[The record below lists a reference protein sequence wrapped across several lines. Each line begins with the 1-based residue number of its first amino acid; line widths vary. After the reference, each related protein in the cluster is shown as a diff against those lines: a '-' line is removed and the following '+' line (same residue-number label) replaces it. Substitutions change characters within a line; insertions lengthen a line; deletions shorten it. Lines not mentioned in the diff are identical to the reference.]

1 MKKFTVCLLIGAMAA
16 SMLTGCGSNG
26 GSSDSSDSKADSSSE
41 TMTIMMNGSDS
52 DAFMEGYRNIEEM
65 QLSFLHVF
73 PYSKRDFTDAAKM
86 PGHLD
91 RKTKKARGAK
101 LAQLSKELYTS
112 YKQRF
117 IGQKISVLFEKE
129 VEGMLFGHSSEYLEV
144 YAKKEA
150 GALHTLCDVLISELK
165 DDVLYGVCVKEE
177 TL

>member
-1 MKKFTVCLLIGAMAA
+1 MERVAYIRSQIADI
-16 SMLTGCGSNG
+16 SI
-26 GSSDSSDSKADSSSE
+26 SSDVITGFPQESE
-41 TMTIMMNGSDS
+41 EE
-52 DAFMEGYRNIEEM
+52 FMEGYRNIEEM

-129 VEGMLFGHSSEYLEV
+129 VEGKGVPQM
-144 YAKKEA
+144 KKEEA
-150 GALHTLCDVLISELK
+150 RPLNESEREELIRLRAENER
-165 DDVLYGVCVKEE
+165 Y
-177 TL
+177 